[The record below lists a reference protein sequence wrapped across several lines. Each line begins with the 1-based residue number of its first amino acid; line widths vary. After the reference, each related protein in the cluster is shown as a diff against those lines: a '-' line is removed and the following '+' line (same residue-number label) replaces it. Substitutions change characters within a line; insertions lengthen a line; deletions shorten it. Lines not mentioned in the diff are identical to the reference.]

1 IAEYHEDPDLS
12 CEGSQATVMDWPR
25 LRQAFRPEA
34 DWYHEAKYL
43 VYSRSFQAN
52 WLASM
57 EECAYGFA
65 MVSLYKLVICAE
77 TQAEC
82 VNQYAVLIDNLFR
95 ERDWREVVGNAW
107 HLFGFLDRVRPALK
121 RHEFRLDF
129 TPAEL
134 QGQLPSLELLL
145 DGESPP
151 EEFQGVKLSP
161 SFAGAVSSVLASPD
175 GFAFLPVR
183 DGTKYQAAK
192 QGYGL
197 LNKSPGP
204 QGLKNRNM
212 TAERMAFG

>member
-1 IAEYHEDPDLS
+1 VIQGTFHSVFFSVELLLGTRWPVLAALDALRIPEYHDDPDLS

-25 LRQAFRPEA
+25 LRRAFRPEA

-95 ERDWREVVGNAW
+95 AC
-107 HLFGFLDRVRPALK
+107 F
-121 RHEFRLDF
+121 
-129 TPAEL
+129 
-134 QGQLPSLELLL
+134 
-145 DGESPP
+145 
-151 EEFQGVKLSP
+151 
-161 SFAGAVSSVLASPD
+161 
-175 GFAFLPVR
+175 
-183 DGTKYQAAK
+183 
-192 QGYGL
+192 
-197 LNKSPGP
+197 
-204 QGLKNRNM
+204 
-212 TAERMAFG
+212 